1 MSDHCCSPEPATAGA
16 AVELVRSARRRELAR
31 RARLLSWASF
41 GLVGAE
47 ALVGIAA
54 GIMAM
59 SWALIGFGVGSLI
72 EGFASVV
79 IVWRFQEHR
88 IDSESAER
96 IAQRLVSLQF
106 FALAPYVFYEAV
118 GALVNSERPNES
130 WLGIVLA
137 IASLITMPLLGN
149 AKIAISSELG
159 SAATRGEGQQ
169 NLLCAYMAAALLV
182 GLLANAVLGVWW
194 LDPAAALVIA
204 GIAVK
209 QGVDSWRGELEC
221 C

>member
-1 MSDHCCSPEPATAGA
+1 MSDECCTPVPASASVPVALVSP
-16 AVELVRSARRRELAR
+16 ARRRELAR

-54 GIMAM
+54 GIVAM

-72 EGFASVV
+72 EGLASVV

-88 IDSESAER
+88 IESDRAER
-96 IAQRLVSLQF
+96 IAQRLVALQF
-106 FALAPYVFYEAV
+106 FVLAPYISYEAIS
-118 GALVNSERPNES
+118 ALIHSERPHES
-130 WLGIVLA
+130 WVGMAVA
-137 IASLITMPLLGN
+137 VASVITMPLLGR
-149 AKIAISSELG
+149 AKIAIANELG

-169 NLLCAYMAAALLV
+169 NLLCAYQAAALLV
-182 GLLANAVLGVWW
+182 ALVANAAFGIWW
-194 LDPAAALVIA
+194 LDSVAALVIA
-204 GIAVK
+204 AIAVK
-209 QGVDSWRGELEC
+209 QGIDSWRGEFDC